1 MKKTIEDLLLRVEKP
16 GRYTGGEYGEIRK
29 PRREGEISFAFCFPD
44 SYEIGMSNLGMKIL
58 YGALNAEDFV
68 RCERCFAP
76 WPDMGDLM
84 LKEGVRLSTLESG
97 QALAEF
103 DVIGF
108 SMGYELCYTNVL
120 YMLRLVGLPLLADER
135 TDDMPVI
142 IGGGVCTYNPEPL
155 ADFFDAF
162 SIGEGEKSLVKF
174 VSLLRECKNQGKG
187 KKEFLK
193 LAASKL
199 WCDGI
204 YVPSLY
210 EVTYGADGT
219 IASFLPKDG
228 APQRV
233 QKAVATEL
241 DEVYYPTCPAVPFIE
256 AVHDRVML
264 ETARGCLRG
273 CRFCQAG
280 MVCRPYRERSPQ
292 KLNVLARELVSGT
305 GYDEISLMSLSIS
318 DYSGLPELTDSLL
331 EWTTPRHVSLS
342 LPSMRVDSFYK
353 ELMEKVM
360 SVRKSGIT
368 FAPEAGSQRMRDVIN
383 KNITEEEILEACRI
397 AFEAG
402 KTSVKLYFMNG
413 LPTETDEDI
422 CAIAQLGKSV
432 IDSFYSLPGRPKGK
446 SPAVTLSVAC
456 FVPKPFT
463 PFQWEPQILPDELH
477 RRQLLL
483 KESISSR
490 RITYNYHD
498 ASVSRLEAVFARG
511 DRRLSAALLKAAERG
526 FRFDGWDEFFR
537 LNDWQSVFDE
547 TGIDPAFYANRKREE
562 NEILPW
568 DFIDIGVTKE
578 FLLREAHKA
587 AEAKT
592 TPDCRTACSGCGA
605 ACFKGEG
612 SCCP

>member
-120 YMLRLVGLPLLADER
+120 YMLRLAGLPLLADER

-162 SIGEGEKSLVKF
+162 SIGEGEESLVKF

-342 LPSMRVDSFYK
+342 LP
-353 ELMEKVM
+353 
-360 SVRKSGIT
+360 
-368 FAPEAGSQRMRDVIN
+368 
-383 KNITEEEILEACRI
+383 
-397 AFEAG
+397 
-402 KTSVKLYFMNG
+402 
-413 LPTETDEDI
+413 
-422 CAIAQLGKSV
+422 
-432 IDSFYSLPGRPKGK
+432 
-446 SPAVTLSVAC
+446 
-456 FVPKPFT
+456 
-463 PFQWEPQILPDELH
+463 
-477 RRQLLL
+477 
-483 KESISSR
+483 
-490 RITYNYHD
+490 
-498 ASVSRLEAVFARG
+498 
-511 DRRLSAALLKAAERG
+511 
-526 FRFDGWDEFFR
+526 
-537 LNDWQSVFDE
+537 
-547 TGIDPAFYANRKREE
+547 
-562 NEILPW
+562 
-568 DFIDIGVTKE
+568 
-578 FLLREAHKA
+578 
-587 AEAKT
+587 
-592 TPDCRTACSGCGA
+592 
-605 ACFKGEG
+605 
-612 SCCP
+612 

>member
-1 MKKTIEDLLLRVEKP
+1 
-16 GRYTGGEYGEIRK
+16 
-29 PRREGEISFAFCFPD
+29 
-44 SYEIGMSNLGMKIL
+44 MSNLGMKIL

-120 YMLRLVGLPLLADER
+120 YMLRLAGLPLLADER

-241 DEVYYPTCPAVPFIE
+241 DEVYYPTCLAVPFIE

-578 FLLREAHKA
+578 FLLRETRRQRQKPRRIAGPRARA
-587 AEAKT
+587 AGLPALRGK
-592 TPDCRTACSGCGA
+592 DHAARKDIFFKDRTRSIFFA
-605 ACFKGEG
+605 
-612 SCCP
+612 P

>member
-1 MKKTIEDLLLRVEKP
+1 
-16 GRYTGGEYGEIRK
+16 
-29 PRREGEISFAFCFPD
+29 
-44 SYEIGMSNLGMKIL
+44 
-58 YGALNAEDFV
+58 
-68 RCERCFAP
+68 
-76 WPDMGDLM
+76 
-84 LKEGVRLSTLESG
+84 
-97 QALAEF
+97 
-103 DVIGF
+103 
-108 SMGYELCYTNVL
+108 
-120 YMLRLVGLPLLADER
+120 
-135 TDDMPVI
+135 
-142 IGGGVCTYNPEPL
+142 
-155 ADFFDAF
+155 
-162 SIGEGEKSLVKF
+162 
-174 VSLLRECKNQGKG
+174 
-187 KKEFLK
+187 
-193 LAASKL
+193 
-199 WCDGI
+199 
-204 YVPSLY
+204 
-210 EVTYGADGT
+210 
-219 IASFLPKDG
+219 
-228 APQRV
+228 
-233 QKAVATEL
+233 
-241 DEVYYPTCPAVPFIE
+241 
-256 AVHDRVML
+256 
-264 ETARGCLRG
+264 
-273 CRFCQAG
+273 
-280 MVCRPYRERSPQ
+280 MVCRPYRERSRK
-292 KLNVLARELVSGT
+292 KLNVLGEGACKRD

-547 TGIDPAFYANRKREE
+547 TGIDPAFTPTERE
-562 NEILPW
+562 
-568 DFIDIGVTKE
+568 K
-578 FLLREAHKA
+578 
-587 AEAKT
+587 KT
-592 TPDCRTACSGCGA
+592 RYCRGISST
-605 ACFKGEG
+605 
-612 SCCP
+612 